1 MPEVDDPVALKLA
14 LEGVTAETKL
24 LLAETEQEN
33 SLWAALQVGATSVA
47 LAIGPEGG
55 WTAEEMALFAHTGWQ
70 SVTLGPRIL
79 RAETAAIAGLA
90 VCTALLG

>member
-1 MPEVDDPVALKLA
+1 VPVVDDPVALKLA
-14 LEGVTAETKL
+14 LAEVSAETKL

-33 SLWAALQVGATSVA
+33 TLSAGLVGAQTVA

-55 WTAEEMALFAHTGWQ
+55 WTPDEMAMFSESRWKH
-70 SVTLGPRIL
+70 VTLGPRIL

-90 VCTALLG
+90 VCAAML

>member
-1 MPEVDDPVALKLA
+1 MVS
-14 LEGVTAETKL
+14 AEKKL

-33 SLWAALQVGATSVA
+33 SLKGALESEVASVA

-55 WTAEEMALFAHTGWQ
+55 WTAEEMAMFSEQGWKH
-70 SVTLGPRIL
+70 VTLGARIL

-90 VCTALLG
+90 VCAAML